1 MSLMRNTE
9 TQSPVNN
16 LVFGIRVL
24 LEALEANKEIE
35 KVFIRKGMQNEMTK
49 KLTDRLIA
57 LNIPFQKVPIEK
69 LNRISRKNHQGVI
82 GYLSPINFASL
93 DNIVDQSFSK
103 GQDAIIFLLDRITDV
118 RNLGAIAR
126 SMESMGANAMVI
138 PTKGGALISGDAMKT
153 SAGALHHLPVCRVY
167 DLKIAIRFLKDS
179 GFRVLAI
186 TEKTQVSLFKTDL
199 LGPIACILGSEEDGI
214 SPDLL
219 KLCDLQAQI
228 PMKGQIASL
237 NVSVSAGIA
246 LYEIIRQRNDG

>member
-1 MSLMRNTE
+1 MRYKNE
-9 TQSPVNN
+9 QPPVKN
-16 LVFGIRVL
+16 LVFGIRVI
-24 LEALEANKEIE
+24 LEAIEAGKEIE
-35 KVFIRKGMQNEMTK
+35 KVFIKKGMQNDLIK

-126 SMESMGANAMVI
+126 SMEGMGANAIVI
-138 PTKGGALISGDAMKT
+138 PTKGAALISGDAMKT
-153 SAGALHHLPVCRVY
+153 SAGALNHLPVCRVY
-167 DLKIAIRFLKDS
+167 DLKIGIRFLKDS
-179 GFRVLAI
+179 GFRILAI
-186 TEKTQVSLFKTDL
+186 TEKAQVSLYTTDL

-219 KLCDLQAQI
+219 KLCDIKAQI
-228 PMKGQIASL
+228 PMRGQIESL
-237 NVSVSAGIA
+237 NVAVSAGIA
-246 LYEIIRQRNDG
+246 LYEIIRQRNEG